1 MSSDPRIGT
10 ELAGYRIEALLGRGG
25 MSTVYLAE
33 DTRLERRVALKIL
46 APELADSQAFRDR
59 FVRESHL
66 AASLEHPNI
75 VPIYEAGE
83 SGGVFFIAMRYV
95 RGSDLG
101 ALIAREGVLDPA
113 RSVAIL
119 DRVADALDAA
129 HEEGLI
135 HRDVKPANVLIGEG
149 RGSRGEHVYLTDF
162 GLTKRALT
170 EAGFTKTGQFMGS
183 IDYAAPE
190 VFEGRKLDALADE
203 YSLGCVLY
211 QCLTGHPPFER
222 QQEAAVM
229 YAHLNEAPPK
239 PSGATAELPHELDDV
254 IERALAKD
262 PQARFDSCGE
272 LATAARNALGTPL
285 PVEAPRAGRSLL
297 VPVLAAAT
305 VSAVVVGVVLAFV
318 LHGGGTPPAPSAAPS
333 GSVAVSPTPSP
344 TVLARPFT
352 DVERTLLARI
362 PEPVRTDCGPAVR
375 LQGAVATID
384 CMDGQVSV
392 SYSLFGSKTP
402 MDASLEPSV
411 QTLGIQQGDCET
423 DPGAVSSYTVDGQ
436 PAGRVACY
444 RFQGR
449 SHIEWTDDIQFIYAT
464 AIRPD
469 LADLD
474 LFGWWVQAA
483 GPLESLPGFAP
494 GLVIPK
500 DLAAPLPK
508 APEGSF
514 AATVTDQAVAGLAN
528 QFVLL
533 TGAYRLDLSA
543 GSYRLERSSGMIVD
557 EGASGLAKGRAIAL
571 SSNDTTCERTASYH
585 FTLKGNQLTFEVVGT
600 DPCQGRAVILGAGPW
615 TGTAASTSPS
625 EPSPSPSPSP
635 SG

>member
-101 ALIAREGVLDPA
+101 ALIAREGVLAPA

-162 GLTKRALT
+162 GLTKRALS
-170 EAGFTKTGQFMGS
+170 EAGFTKTGQFMGT

-190 VFEGRKLDALADE
+190 VFEGRQLDARADE

-239 PSGATAELPHELDDV
+239 PSDVRSELPHELDDV
-254 IERALAKD
+254 VERALAKD
-262 PQARFDSCGE
+262 PQDRFDSCGG
-272 LATAARNALGTPL
+272 LASAARSALGTPL
-285 PVEAPRAGRSLL
+285 QIDAPRPHRSFL
-297 VPVLAAAT
+297 VPALFAAT
-305 VSAVVVGVVLAFV
+305 LSAIALGVVLIFA
-318 LHGGGTPPAPSAAPS
+318 LRGGGPTAGPRTGASATAS
-333 GSVAVSPTPSP
+333 TSPTPTP

-362 PEPVRTDCGPAVR
+362 PEPVRTDCGPAAR
-375 LQGAVATID
+375 KLQGAEATID
-384 CMDGQVSV
+384 CVDGQVSV
-392 SYSLFGSKTP
+392 SYSLFGSKIP
-402 MDASLEPSV
+402 MDAAFDPSV
-411 QTLGIQQGDCET
+411 QSLGIQQGDCET

-436 PAGRVACY
+436 PAGRLACY
-444 RFQGR
+444 LYRGR
-449 SHIEWTDDIQFIYAT
+449 SHIEWTDDIQFIYAS
-464 AIRPD
+464 AVRPD
-469 LADLD
+469 LADMD
-474 LFGWWVQAA
+474 VFGWWAKVA

-494 GLVIPK
+494 GSVIPK

-533 TGAYRLDLSA
+533 TGAYYLDLSA
-543 GSYRLERSSGMIVD
+543 GSYRLERSNGTIVD
-557 EGASGLAKGRAIAL
+557 GGSSGLAKGGAIAL
-571 SSNDTTCERTASYH
+571 SSTDPTCDQTGSYR

-600 DPCQGRAVILGAGPW
+600 DPCHGRAVILGAGPW
-615 TGTAASTSPS
+615 TATAGSTSPS
-625 EPSPSPSPSP
+625 EPSPSPS
-635 SG
+635 G